1 MEEQLCRDPA
11 GGQGGIVSENLD
23 PDERTVTL
31 RRIRGITSR
40 LLLFKR
46 PDIRNFFASVMQIE
60 RVVVA
65 VLGTNPVNRF

>member
-1 MEEQLCRDPA
+1 
-11 GGQGGIVSENLD
+11 LD

-31 RRIRGITSR
+31 RRMRGITSR

-60 RVVVA
+60 RVVIA